1 MSKTN
6 VKLLSFIA
14 LSVILLVTLCSCQA
28 TTNNTEAQ
36 SAQLSTTASDTN
48 NLSTEPNDNEK
59 DLSQFLISDDGFESP
74 VRQYGT
80 EEYININAGNLLAYI
95 TYPQG
100 DLAEFDNECKAWVDK
115 TLATYQ
121 TEASASEGELLITYN
136 SYIVNEN
143 FVVVEFNGEYNSPNY
158 AHPISIFKSFN
169 ADLNTG
175 KVLIIDNILEAEEIN
190 KLKKYI
196 IETKNL
202 DENFVDEQLLD
213 NWIFLEDGVE
223 IVLEKGKY
231 LPESDGVVKIFA
243 SYDMLQN
250 KDDSINNDVVVEE
263 KDEATPK
270 VLNETEIENLENLKQ
285 DAQNIAKNE
294 FSENDKVIALTF
306 DDGPGAH
313 TEKLLNILK
322 ENNVKATFFVLG
334 SQIDRYPELLPRMIE
349 EGHEIGG
356 HSWTHRS
363 FKKLSD
369 EELTKEIMQTRAKI
383 ASLTGVDPLSVR
395 PPYGAYNNNV
405 KAVAKS
411 LGVHLVNWNVDPLD
425 WKTRSAQKTYNS
437 ILKNA
442 THGSIVLSHDIH
454 ASTVEAMESLIPK
467 LLDEGYH
474 FVTVSELLIMG
485 RGEIKSGEVYFSMR
499 K

>member
-1 MSKTN
+1 MKKIN
-6 VKLLSFIA
+6 FKLISCIV
-14 LSVILLVTLCSCQA
+14 LSVIMLLTLCSCQA
-28 TTNNTEAQ
+28 ITDNTEAQ
-36 SAQLSTTASDTN
+36 SAQLSTTTSDAN
-48 NLSTEPNDNEK
+48 NLSTEPNDDEK

-80 EEYININAGNLLAYI
+80 EEYINLNAGNLLAYI
-95 TYPQG
+95 TYPKG
-100 DLAEFDNECKAWVDK
+100 DLLEFDSACKAWVDN
-115 TLATYQ
+115 TLANYQ
-121 TEASASEGELLITYN
+121 AEVSASEGELLITYN

-143 FVVVEFNGEYNSPNY
+143 YVVVQFKGEFNSPNY
-158 AHPISIFKSFN
+158 AHPVSLVKSFN
-169 ADLNTG
+169 ANLNTG
-175 KVLIIDNILEAEEIN
+175 KLLLIDNLLEAEEIN
-190 KLKKYI
+190 KLKKYV

-202 DENFVDEQLLD
+202 DENYVDEQLLD
-213 NWIFLEDGVE
+213 NWVVLEEGVE

-231 LPESDGVVKIFA
+231 LPESDGMVKIFA
-243 SYDMLQN
+243 SYDMLKS
-250 KDDSINNDVVVEE
+250 KDVSVSNETTTEETVEI
-263 KDEATPK
+263 KPK
-270 VLNETEIENLENLKQ
+270 VLNETEIENLENLKE
-285 DAQNIAKNE
+285 DVQNISKNE
-294 FSENDKVIALTF
+294 LNENDKVIALTF
-306 DDGPGAH
+306 DDGPGAY
-313 TEKLLNILK
+313 TAKLLNILK

-334 SQIDRYPELLPRMIE
+334 SQIDSYPELLPRMIE

-369 EELTKEIMQTRAKI
+369 EELIKEIMQTRAKI

-395 PPYGAYNNNV
+395 PPYGAYNNHV

-437 ILKNA
+437 ILKTT

-485 RGEIKSGEVYFSMR
+485 KGEIIPGEVYFSM
-499 K
+499 KH